1 MSGTNSI
8 NLLNGLINDEI
19 NDKIKGKIDPL
30 DKSILEA
37 ISQNKY
43 ITIPKLTTFVGKSEP
58 TIHRHLDHLSELKI
72 IRRVGSRKSGY
83 WEVLK

>member
-8 NLLNGLINDEI
+8 NLLNKLVNDKI
-19 NDKIKGKIDPL
+19 NDKIKGKIDH
-30 DKSILEA
+30 ILEA

-43 ITIPKLTTFVGKSEP
+43 ITIPELATFVGKSEP
-58 TIHRHLDHLSELKI
+58 TIHRHLDRLSELKI